1 MATGKTK
8 ADAVRARAAEMVAM
22 FEAALDGEL
31 VSPIRR
37 LKLQRAADLSAL
49 AEATR
54 SACMAGAATLAT
66 LIAIEETAD
75 KARRDAGVY

>member
-22 FEAALDGEL
+22 FEAALDGEP

-37 LKLQRAADLSAL
+37 LKLHRAADLSAL
-49 AEATR
+49 AEAIVR
-54 SACMAGAATLAT
+54 HAWQ
-66 LIAIEETAD
+66 
-75 KARRDAGVY
+75 ARRRWPP